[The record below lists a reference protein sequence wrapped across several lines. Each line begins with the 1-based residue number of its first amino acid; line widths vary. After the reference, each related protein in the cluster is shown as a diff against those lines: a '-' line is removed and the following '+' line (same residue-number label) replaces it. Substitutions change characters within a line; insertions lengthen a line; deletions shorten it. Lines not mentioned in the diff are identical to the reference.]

1 MCIVHCQHFQQIWC
15 CCWWFTFQS
24 SVESTQQSQ
33 LTAQI
38 CNFLINIL
46 QQNSVVFSPKA
57 QQTFPGSLFLYL
69 TLSLSL
75 WFAHKALAFLTA
87 LLLHYNTLSYSGIWH
102 IQLHTATFSISGIWL
117 KRSPNRGHHV
127 ACLLVCL
134 FVHKYH
140 FLKME
145 IGKDNH
151 YLGPTWIGKTRS
163 KAMDFLFKSCS
174 MHRKQTFW

>member
-1 MCIVHCQHFQQIWC
+1 MQCALCIVNIFNRFGVVAGDSRFNQVLKVHSRVSSQHKYAIFLSI
-15 CCWWFTFQS
+15 F
-24 SVESTQQSQ
+24 
-33 LTAQI
+33 
-38 CNFLINIL
+38 CNKTVSYFPQKHNKLSL
-46 QQNSVVFSPKA
+46 ALSFSI
-57 QQTFPGSLFLYL
+57 S
-69 TLSLSL
+69 LSLSL

-87 LLLHYNTLSYSGIWH
+87 SLLHFNTSSYSGIWH
-102 IQLHTATFSISGIWL
+102 IQLHTATFSISGKWP

-127 ACLLVCL
+127 TCLLVCL

-145 IGKDNH
+145 IGKDH

-163 KAMDFLFKSCS
+163 KAMDFQFKSCS